1 MDHAVPQV
9 TLPQGNTRVSERDT
23 QRKED
28 AVTQYEQHG
37 GGTRVPRAEDG
48 VAGHERSDG
57 CSEQYQIP
65 ASQEGTLGG

>member
-9 TLPQGNTRVSERDT
+9 TSTEAGPRVSERDT

-37 GGTRVPRAEDG
+37 GGARVPGAEDG
-48 VAGHERSDG
+48 VAGDERRDSCG
-57 CSEQYQIP
+57 KQYQIP
-65 ASQEGTLGG
+65 ASQEGTLGR